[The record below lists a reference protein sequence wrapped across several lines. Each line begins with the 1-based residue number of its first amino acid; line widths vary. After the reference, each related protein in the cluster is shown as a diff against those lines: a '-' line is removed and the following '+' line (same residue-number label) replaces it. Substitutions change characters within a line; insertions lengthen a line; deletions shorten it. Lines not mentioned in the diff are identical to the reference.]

1 MACAGWGGLMTYT
14 LAMDIGDL
22 IVMGGVLLSIVGS
35 AIGAKAK
42 KAALAKK
49 ADLAGKAGGSPV
61 SAGSPALKRA
71 PHRTAMPRTQQVS
84 PPQPVQPRRVESTL
98 DSRPVETPP
107 SNVLAA
113 PARSRAVPKWSWR
126 QAIIAQT
133 VLGSPRGLKGWDQA

>member
-61 SAGSPALKRA
+61 STGSLALKRA
-71 PHRTAMPRTQQVS
+71 PHRTAMPRTQVS
-84 PPQPVQPRRVESTL
+84 PPQPVQSRRVESTL

-113 PARSRAVPKWSWR
+113 SARSRAVPKWSWR